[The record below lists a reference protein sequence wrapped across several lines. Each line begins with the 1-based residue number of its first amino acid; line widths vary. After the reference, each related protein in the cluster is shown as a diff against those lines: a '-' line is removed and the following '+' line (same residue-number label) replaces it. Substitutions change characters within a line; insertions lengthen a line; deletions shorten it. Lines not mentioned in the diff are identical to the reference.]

1 MPPVKEISTMKRA
14 YEKPTL
20 VKGPTLQ
27 AVTASGVSPVKE
39 VVKEPDPKPM

>member
-1 MPPVKEISTMKRA
+1 MKRA

-27 AVTASGVSPVKE
+27 AVTASQVSAPVQDLG
-39 VVKEPDPKPM
+39 PA

>member
-1 MPPVKEISTMKRA
+1 MKRA

-27 AVTASGVSPVKE
+27 AVTATRVSGVMQDAPYPSP
-39 VVKEPDPKPM
+39 